1 MSIGVVI
8 PLAIIMMATLGLT
21 FSDANAELD
30 TNNAFILQGS
40 GFAVTEESIKISEID
55 LAISTGTQQGSTIRM
70 LIEDG
75 FVTLNENEFLL
86 FDLEAS
92 GLREG
97 RYIRISGIAEDS
109 FGEEATIRLFG
120 RLVENSAQGS
130 IYGFTGSLTHDD
142 IKYKVI
148 YTTSLTGLANIS
160 LTTKSETDTGAETSA
175 VAGTDEEAR
184 VEIHILRGSSNQ
196 GFATS
201 YIELGEL
208 RQEYIEQRG
217 SSKIRAN
224 YFAPDRLTISP
235 GTIIT
240 IINDDTVSHRL
251 VSGTGLGS
259 NTRIQG
265 TLVIC
270 ETPFEELPE
279 GFSMR
284 KTNCAFT
291 FDGRI
296 DTGEILPGESF
307 TGSYDDYGFYR
318 MIDPNY
324 PWMSV
329 VIYSFP
335 DTDSVILN
343 RLTLNPEAR
352 AIKPQN

>member
-1 MSIGVVI
+1 MSIAVVI
-8 PLAIIMMATLGLT
+8 PLAIIVMATLGLT
-21 FSDANAELD
+21 ISDANAELA

-109 FGEEATIRLFG
+109 FGGEAAIRLFG
-120 RLVENSAQGS
+120 RLVDNSAQGS

-160 LTTKSETDTGAETSA
+160 LTTESETDAGAETLA
-175 VAGTDEEAR
+175 VIEEEAS

-196 GFATS
+196 GFADS

-208 RQEYIEQRG
+208 RQEFIEQRG

-235 GTIIT
+235 GTTIT
-240 IINDDTVSHRL
+240 IVNDDTVSHRL

-270 ETPFEELPE
+270 ETPFEDLPE

>member
-1 MSIGVVI
+1 MSIAVVI
-8 PLAIIMMATLGLT
+8 PLVIIGIATLGLT
-21 FSDANAELD
+21 FSDANAELI
-30 TNNAFILQGS
+30 TNNAFILEGS
-40 GFAVTEESIKISEID
+40 GFAVTEKSIKVSEID
-55 LAISTGTQQGSTIRM
+55 FAISTGTQQGSTIRM

-75 FVTLNENEFLL
+75 FVTLNDNEFLL

-97 RYIRISGIAEDS
+97 RYIRVSGVAEDS

-120 RLVENSAQGS
+120 RLVEDSAQGS

-148 YTTSLTGLANIS
+148 YTTSLTGLTNIP
-160 LTTKSETDTGAETSA
+160 LTTESETDTESETA
-175 VAGTDEEAR
+175 EEAI
-184 VEIHILRGSSNQ
+184 VIHIMRGSSNQ
-196 GFATS
+196 GLGAN

-208 RQEYIEQRG
+208 KQEYVEQRG

-224 YFAPDRLTISP
+224 YFDPDRLTISP
-235 GTIIT
+235 GTSIT
-240 IINDDTVSHRL
+240 IINDDTGSHRL
-251 VSGTGLGS
+251 VSGEGLGS

-265 TLVIC
+265 TMIIC

-284 KTNCAFT
+284 KTDCAFT

-307 TGSYDDYGFYR
+307 TGSFDDYGFYR
-318 MIDPNY
+318 MIDPEY
-324 PWMSV
+324 PWMNV

-335 DTDSVILN
+335 ETDSTILN
-343 RLTLNPEAR
+343 RLTLNPEAK

>member
-1 MSIGVVI
+1 MSIAVVI
-8 PLAIIMMATLGLT
+8 PLAIIGMATLGLI

-30 TNNAFILQGS
+30 TNNAFILEGS
-40 GFAVTEESIKISEID
+40 GFAVTEKSIKISEID
-55 LAISTGTQQGSTIRM
+55 FAISTGTQQGSTIRM

-75 FVTLNENEFLL
+75 FVTLDDNEFLL

-97 RYIRISGIAEDS
+97 RYIRVSGIAEDS
-109 FGEEATIRLFG
+109 FGGEAAIRLFG

-148 YTTSLTGLANIS
+148 YITSLTGLTNIS
-160 LTTKSETDTGAETSA
+160 LTTESETDAESETA
-175 VAGTDEEAR
+175 EEAS

-196 GFATS
+196 GFAAN

-208 RQEYIEQRG
+208 RQEYVEQRG

-224 YFAPDRLTISP
+224 YFDPDRLTISP
-235 GTIIT
+235 GTSIT
-240 IINDDTVSHRL
+240 IINDDTVSHRI

-265 TLVIC
+265 ELKIC
-270 ETPFEELPE
+270 ETPAEKLPE
-279 GFSMR
+279 GFSMQP
-284 KTNCAFT
+284 TGCAFT

-296 DTGEILPGESF
+296 DTGEILPGESR

-318 MIDPNY
+318 LIDPNY
-324 PWMSV
+324 PWMQI

-335 DTDSVILN
+335 ETDSTILSGIIA
-343 RLTLNPEAR
+343 NPDA
-352 AIKPQN
+352 KGPLPKN

>member
-1 MSIGVVI
+1 MSIAVVI
-8 PLAIIMMATLGLT
+8 PLVIIGMATLGLT
-21 FSDANAELD
+21 FIDANAELG
-30 TNNAFILQGS
+30 TNNAFILEGS

-55 LAISTGTQQGSTIRM
+55 FAISTGTQQGSTIRM

-75 FVTLNENEFLL
+75 FVTLDDNEFLL

-97 RYIRISGIAEDS
+97 RYIRVSGIAEDS
-109 FGEEATIRLFG
+109 FGGEAAIRLFG
-120 RLVENSAQGS
+120 RLVENSEQGS

-148 YTTSLTGLANIS
+148 YTTSLTGLTNIP
-160 LTTKSETDTGAETSA
+160 LTTESETDAGAETLA
-175 VAGTDEEAR
+175 VIEEEAS
-184 VEIHILRGSSNQ
+184 VEIHILRGSFNQ
-196 GFATS
+196 GFADS
-201 YIELGEL
+201 YIEFGEL
-208 RQEYIEQRG
+208 RQEFIEQRG
-217 SSKIRAN
+217 SSNIRAN

-235 GTIIT
+235 GTSIT
-240 IINDDTVSHRL
+240 IVNDDTVSHRL

-265 TLVIC
+265 ELIIC
-270 ETPFEELPE
+270 ETPFEDLPE

-307 TGSYDDYGFYR
+307 TGSYEDYGFYR

-335 DTDSVILN
+335 DTGSTVLN
-343 RLTLNPEAR
+343 RLTLNPDAK

>member
-1 MSIGVVI
+1 MSIAVVI
-8 PLAIIMMATLGLT
+8 PLAIIGIVTLGLT
-21 FSDANAELD
+21 ISDANAELD

-55 LAISTGTQQGSTIRM
+55 LAISTGTQKGSTIRM

-97 RYIRISGIAEDS
+97 RYIRISGVAEDS
-109 FGEEATIRLFG
+109 FGEEATVRLFG

-148 YTTSLTGLANIS
+148 YTTSLTGLSNIS
-160 LTTKSETDTGAETSA
+160 LTAESETDAGAET
-175 VAGTDEEAR
+175 TEEAS

-196 GFATS
+196 GFADS

-208 RQEYIEQRG
+208 RQEFIEQRG
-217 SSKIRAN
+217 SSQIRAN

-235 GTIIT
+235 GTSVT

-296 DTGEILPGESF
+296 DTGEILPGESV
-307 TGSYDDYGFYR
+307 TGSYNDYGFYR